1 MHRGLL
7 PFISFIIQSQAD
19 ENLAK
24 VVSKVADLPF
34 SVVYNDMLK
43 SVTVQKPS
51 SDELERVKNIL
62 LQFGFEQWENKSED
76 CVKGQFFDTKQ
87 QIRIMKQVK
96 NTGVADIRC
105 FFYFLLNENKFL
117 YNQKIR

>member
-1 MHRGLL
+1 MDINFDNLDEGLQSTYKML
-7 PFISFIIQSQAD
+7 ISAFPNKICTEDYYPLLALLYNHMAD

-62 LQFGFEQWENKSED
+62 LQFGFEQWENE
-76 CVKGQFFDTKQ
+76 
-87 QIRIMKQVK
+87 
-96 NTGVADIRC
+96 
-105 FFYFLLNENKFL
+105 E
-117 YNQKIR
+117 